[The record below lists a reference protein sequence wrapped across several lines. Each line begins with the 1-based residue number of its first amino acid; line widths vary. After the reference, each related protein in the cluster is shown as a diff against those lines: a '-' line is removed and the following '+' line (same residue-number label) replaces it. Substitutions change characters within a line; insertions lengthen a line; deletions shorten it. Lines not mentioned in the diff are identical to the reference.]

1 MRGKNIDRVI
11 EFRGT
16 SISISDK
23 SDENDENEVV
33 ANNHIISNIRI
44 NCDDTIAQI
53 KSKIITE
60 LNYEG
65 LVPNNLYLCADVNH
79 QINTTNI
86 NLSAGEIAFHQ
97 LLVNL
102 EIDYLIPDKIK
113 TYELQDILVA
123 GIKHGETRHIP
134 IGLGMTM
141 TNWNNK

>member
-1 MRGKNIDRVI
+1 MLVKPQIYNVCIMRGKIVDRII

-16 SISISDK
+16 SDAKSIS
-23 SDENDENEVV
+23 EENEVV
-33 ANNHIISNIRI
+33 ANNHIISNNRI

-65 LVPNNLYLCADVNH
+65 LVPNSLYLCADINH

-102 EIDYLIPDKIK
+102 EIEYEIPNKIK
-113 TYELQDILVA
+113 TRRIL
-123 GIKHGETRHIP
+123 
-134 IGLGMTM
+134 
-141 TNWNNK
+141 